1 MQRCRGTNRVV
12 PPEDPIVIEQ
22 LIAGL
27 QPEFGR
33 QLRMSLA
40 GQELTIPACLERVRA
55 LRASETDARYTSRF
69 SQSVSASASTS
80 SYSGGVH
87 RPRSTVVCYNCN
99 QPGHVQRNCP
109 EFKKK
114 QKPRFSGPVVC
125 HFCDQPGHAK
135 PACPERRKWREAKA
149 AERVAAAGTSH
160 SSSNKCLCAVS
171 TEAAPL
177 PRIYVD
183 VESAKPDDWC
193 RGEAMLDTGSA
204 RTLVSSGFIRA
215 AKMCN
220 QVSAVKQEKLLAL
233 DGEALPISGSISL
246 TIRRLDGP
254 VNLPPTRVVA
264 FVVPELSVINADL
277 LLGSDLVRA
286 IGGVRLQY
294 SESGDLRSVLFG
306 PSPASDPEPVSS
318 VVSDALQSPDQ
329 HPSRHVSVVQDGEDV
344 TLSVEDGQIKWLAAE
359 QCWQAAWRWKD
370 DKPPTGRIG
379 SGIGEYPRK
388 LSDDQEKLFQHE
400 VDSWIGNGWLIEH
413 DEEVHGAPAAILPWL
428 AVSQEHKP
436 TTPVRP
442 CLDYRALNRALV
454 SQPGM
459 DASVCGEKL
468 REWRTH
474 DANKYEMLDIRKA
487 YLQVRM
493 SPELL
498 WYQCVK
504 WRGKLYVMT
513 RMAFG
518 LSVVPKFTDV
528 IVKWCTRDH
537 DGVDNYVDDLYVP
550 KPQKKAVADTL
561 ERYGLRTKPAEPAS
575 SARVLGLQLFTG
587 QDGQTR
593 WKRRDGVSLEC
604 GKLTKRGVFSWC
616 GRLVSHYPVCSWLRP
631 ACSFLKRLACR
642 DGGGWDDDVPNDVV
656 TCCAELASRVQ
667 DEDPAT
673 GVWNASVNE
682 QQLTVWCD
690 ASDVAYGIVAEV
702 GGEVMEDKSWLRDA
716 DEKKHI
722 NIAELEAVI
731 RGLSTAVE
739 WNASNIRLVTDSKT
753 VYGWVK
759 SCLNNERRVK
769 VSGLNEVLVRRRL
782 NIIDDIVATAKL
794 SVTIEWVPS
803 QQNKADKL
811 TRVPDLFIRCWKK
824 SAKPDVVAAVSAPP
838 KIVSAIVLQDILDA
852 QKSDPVVVSVI
863 ESVRHGREISD
874 PVFKKLKSQL
884 SVSDD
889 GYLYRSVKVPPN
901 DVRVVPVVSQS
912 LQQRVVCRA
921 HAVSGHSS
929 WETTWKLL
937 RASCYFANMAVVCQS
952 LIQSCDVCAAAN
964 SKRGPV
970 AEPTRLVIPSGPWNV
985 VQLDTLELGPNR
997 SHRYHCVLV
1006 CTDMFT
1012 KWVEVVPL
1020 VRHDGPSV
1028 AAAFVDVCS
1037 RWGAPAV
1044 VRCNNGT
1051 EFVNQVVTS
1060 LYDAFGVEVRHGAV
1074 RHPQSQGG
1082 VERFNRTLLTLIRK
1096 IVQESD
1102 DWVSAL
1108 NVLLYYYR
1116 IRPHSA
1122 LGVSPS
1128 EAMCGWVPHGLIVDD
1143 ERCDMSPSAWVD
1155 SLYSKAAVVR
1165 DYVESELSSA
1175 DFVQPVGCVNPYSVG
1190 STVMLRQGDRRQKRT
1205 ALYESGWTVDSV
1217 VSPSTVVIVRDT
1229 NGRHSM
1235 KTVNIDLIK
1244 PSSVSVPEYDDACA
1258 SSTSDSDSDVPA
1270 QPLQVGGHRL
1280 RNRAG
1285 LVPPVRYR
1293 RKLLTRCHQGEM

>member
-1 MQRCRGTNRVV
+1 MSTKYLVQPFYGKDGEDLEEFWAKFLVLATAKEWSDEDARMQHLPLYLQGDAFRVFSRMADSDKSKQAEVKKVLVSAFSVTPSRAYDLFKRRCLRVDESVDAYVADLQRYAALSGHKPGGTASK
-12 PPEDPIVIEQ
+12 DPILIEQ

-125 HFCDQPGHAK
+125 HFCGRPGHAK

-160 SSSNKCLCAVS
+160 SSSDKCLCAVS

-177 PRIYVD
+177 PRIYVY

-215 AKMCN
+215 AKMCS

-329 HPSRHVSVVQDGEDV
+329 HPSRHVSVVQDGEGV

-474 DANKYEMLDIRKA
+474 DANEYEMLDIRKA

-498 WYQCVK
+498 RYQCVK

-518 LSVVPKFTDV
+518 LSVAPKFMDV

-550 KPQKKAVADTL
+550 KPQTKAVADTL
-561 ERYGLRTKPAEPAS
+561 ERYGLRTKPAEPAN

-682 QQLTVWCD
+682 QQLAVWCD

-921 HAVSGHSS
+921 HA
-929 WETTWKLL
+929 
-937 RASCYFANMAVVCQS
+937 
-952 LIQSCDVCAAAN
+952 
-964 SKRGPV
+964 
-970 AEPTRLVIPSGPWNV
+970 
-985 VQLDTLELGPNR
+985 
-997 SHRYHCVLV
+997 
-1006 CTDMFT
+1006 
-1012 KWVEVVPL
+1012 WVEVVPL

-1028 AAAFVDVCS
+1028 AAAFVD
-1037 RWGAPAV
+1037 
-1044 VRCNNGT
+1044 
-1051 EFVNQVVTS
+1051 
-1060 LYDAFGVEVRHGAV
+1060 
-1074 RHPQSQGG
+1074 
-1082 VERFNRTLLTLIRK
+1082 
-1096 IVQESD
+1096 
-1102 DWVSAL
+1102 
-1108 NVLLYYYR
+1108 
-1116 IRPHSA
+1116 
-1122 LGVSPS
+1122 
-1128 EAMCGWVPHGLIVDD
+1128 
-1143 ERCDMSPSAWVD
+1143 
-1155 SLYSKAAVVR
+1155 
-1165 DYVESELSSA
+1165 
-1175 DFVQPVGCVNPYSVG
+1175 PVGCMNPYSVG

-1205 ALYESGWTVDSV
+1205 APYESGWTVDSV

-1229 NGRHSM
+1229 NGRHSV

-1258 SSTSDSDSDVPA
+1258 SSSSDSDSDVPA

-1293 RKLLTRCHQGEM
+1293 S

>member
-1 MQRCRGTNRVV
+1 MSTKYLVQPFSGKDGEDLEEFWAKFLVLATAKEWSDEDARMQHLPLYLQGDAFRVFSRMAESDKSKQAEVKKVLVSAFSVTPSRAYDLFKRRCLRVDESVDAYVADLQRYAALSGHKPGGTASK
-12 PPEDPIVIEQ
+12 DPIVIEQ

-87 RPRSTVVCYNCN
+87 RPARSTVVCYNCN

-160 SSSNKCLCAVS
+160 SSSDKCLCAVS

-215 AKMCN
+215 AKMCS

-306 PSPASDPEPVSS
+306 PSPASPEPVSS

-344 TLSVEDGQIKWLAAE
+344 TLSVEDGQIKWLADE

-388 LSDDQEKLFQHE
+388 LSDDQEKLFQQE

-474 DANKYEMLDIRKA
+474 DANEYEMLDIRKA

-498 WYQCVK
+498 RYQCVK

-518 LSVVPKFTDV
+518 LSVAPKFMDV

-550 KPQKKAVADTL
+550 KPQTKAVADTL
-561 ERYGLRTKPAEPAS
+561 ERYGLRTKPAEPAN

-921 HAVSGHSS
+921 HA
-929 WETTWKLL
+929 
-937 RASCYFANMAVVCQS
+937 
-952 LIQSCDVCAAAN
+952 
-964 SKRGPV
+964 
-970 AEPTRLVIPSGPWNV
+970 
-985 VQLDTLELGPNR
+985 
-997 SHRYHCVLV
+997 
-1006 CTDMFT
+1006 
-1012 KWVEVVPL
+1012 WVEVVPL

-1028 AAAFVDVCS
+1028 AAAFVD
-1037 RWGAPAV
+1037 
-1044 VRCNNGT
+1044 
-1051 EFVNQVVTS
+1051 
-1060 LYDAFGVEVRHGAV
+1060 
-1074 RHPQSQGG
+1074 
-1082 VERFNRTLLTLIRK
+1082 
-1096 IVQESD
+1096 
-1102 DWVSAL
+1102 
-1108 NVLLYYYR
+1108 
-1116 IRPHSA
+1116 
-1122 LGVSPS
+1122 
-1128 EAMCGWVPHGLIVDD
+1128 
-1143 ERCDMSPSAWVD
+1143 
-1155 SLYSKAAVVR
+1155 
-1165 DYVESELSSA
+1165 
-1175 DFVQPVGCVNPYSVG
+1175 
-1190 STVMLRQGDRRQKRT
+1190 GDRRQKRT
-1205 ALYESGWTVDSV
+1205 APYESGWTVDSV

-1229 NGRHSM
+1229 NGRHSV

-1258 SSTSDSDSDVPA
+1258 SSSSDSDSDVPA

-1293 RKLLTRCHQGEM
+1293 S